1 MVRHIMDK
9 RTGFT
14 LIELLVVIAIIALLM
29 SILLPALYRA
39 KEQGKR
45 AVCLNHQ
52 RQLAVAWM
60 VYADDYEGKLVN
72 GWTGD
77 ADSWAGEVQ
86 VGDDRM
92 TQIEAIK
99 AGALFPYCE
108 SVRIFKCPTGVRGE
122 VLTYAPS
129 SAMNG
134 GHESTGPVVKK
145 IAEIR
150 RASERFVFID
160 EGCITPDSHV
170 LHYREPRWW
179 DLAPLRHA
187 NGTTLSFADGHSECW
202 RWKDPRTIE
211 LARREGP
218 GGWAEEYQANNVDLQ
233 RLQRSMWGKLGY
245 TP

>member
-1 MVRHIMDK
+1 MHK
-9 RTGFT
+9 RTAFT

-29 SILLPALYRA
+29 ATLLPALYRA
-39 KEQGKR
+39 KEQGR
-45 AVCLNHQ
+45 RSVCLNHQ
-52 RQLAVAWM
+52 RQLAAAWFM
-60 VYADDYEGKLVN
+60 CSDDSDGKIVN

-77 ADSWAGEVQ
+77 PDSWAGAVQ
-86 VGDDRM
+86 AGDDAK
-92 TQIEAIK
+92 TQIAAIK
-99 AGALFPYCE
+99 AGAIFPYCKN
-108 SVRIFKCPTGVRGE
+108 VRIFKCPTGVRGE

-134 GHESTGPVVKK
+134 GHEGTGPVAKRMSK
-145 IAEIR
+145 IR

-170 LHYREPRWW
+170 LHYTEPRWW

-187 NGTTLSFADGHSECW
+187 DGTTLSFADGHSEGW
-202 RWKDPRTIE
+202 RWKDARTIE

-218 GGWAEEYQANNVDLQ
+218 GGWAEELHTNNEDLE

-245 TP
+245 MPSDW

>member
-1 MVRHIMDK
+1 MPK
-9 RTGFT
+9 RTAFT

-29 SILLPALYRA
+29 SILMPALSKV

-52 RQLAVAWM
+52 RQLAIAWVM
-60 VYADDYEGKLVN
+60 YADDFHGKLVN
-72 GWTGD
+72 GWTGA

-86 VGDDRM
+86 SGDSPV
-92 TQIEAIK
+92 TQIAAIK
-99 AGALFPYCE
+99 AGALFPYCKNIK
-108 SVRIFKCPTGVRGE
+108 IFKCPTGERGE

-134 GHESTGPVVKK
+134 GHEGTGPVSKK
-145 IAEIR
+145 IAKIR

-170 LHYREPRWW
+170 LHYREPMWW

-187 NGTTLSFADGHSECW
+187 NGTTLSFADGHSEYW
-202 RWKDPRTIE
+202 GWKDPRTIE

-218 GGWAEEYQANNVDLQ
+218 GGWAKELQSNNEDLE
-233 RLQRSMWGKLGY
+233 RLQRSMWGQLGY
-245 TP
+245 TPE